1 MQASSVSRSTI
12 ILMAITAGVCVAN
25 IYYNQPLLKA
35 MAASFDTTEKN
46 IGLSAVLTQ
55 VGYGLGLFFLVPLGD
70 KMNKKRLILL
80 LQTALIILLTG
91 IALSPNLPVLY
102 VCSALLGLL
111 GVAAQ
116 VILPMAAG
124 IDPANRGRNVGIVF
138 TGVLAG
144 VLLARV
150 FSGCIAQWF
159 SWRFVYGLAAM
170 MVFAVMMV
178 TRRYFPDI
186 QPAFQ
191 GTYMNLIQST
201 AFQLKRFPLL
211 QRTALLGALTFGM
224 FCSFWT
230 TLTFHLSGAPF
241 HYQPSTIGLFGLLA
255 AGGAMLA
262 PVFGKLADKRNPAL
276 SQACAL
282 GLMILSILAM
292 KLFPES
298 ATSLIVAVVVLDIAV
313 QAMMVTNAT
322 SIYSLDHASHSRINT
337 VYMTIYFMG
346 GAAGT
351 FSGLQCWQAG
361 GWQLVTWQLITC
373 CVLALA
379 VLGGGLLKQRNWSL
393 SRQ

>member
-1 MQASSVSRSTI
+1 MQASVSRSTI
-12 ILMAITAGVCVAN
+12 LLMAVTAGVCVAN

-35 MAASFDTTEKN
+35 MALTFQTTEKQ
-46 IGLSAVLTQ
+46 IGFSAVLTQ

-70 KMNKKRLILL
+70 KMNKKKLILL
-80 LQTALIILLTG
+80 LQGALVFLLTG
-91 IALSPNLPVLY
+91 IAFSPSLPLLY
-102 VCSALLGLL
+102 LCCILLGLL

-124 IDPANRGRNVGIVF
+124 LDPVNRGRNVGIVF
-138 TGVLAG
+138 TGVISG

-150 FSGCIAQWF
+150 FSGFIAGWF
-159 SWRFVYGLAAM
+159 SWRVVYGMA
-170 MVFAVMMV
+170 AVMVVCVMAV
-178 TRRYFPDI
+178 TRYRFPDV

-191 GTYMNLIQST
+191 GSYASLIRST
-201 AFQLKRFPLL
+201 AYQLKRFALL

-230 TLTFHLSGAPF
+230 TLTFHLSDAPF
-241 HYQPSTIGLFGLLA
+241 HYRPDTIGLFGLLA
-255 AGGAMLA
+255 VGGAMLA

-282 GLMILSILAM
+282 GLMILSIIAM
-292 KLFPES
+292 KLLPWS
-298 ATSLIVAVVVLDIAV
+298 VASLAVSVVVLDIGV

-322 SIYSLDHASHSRINT
+322 SIYTLDATSHSRINT

-351 FSGLQCWQAG
+351 FSGLQCWQLG
-361 GWQLVTWQLITC
+361 GWSMVTWQL
-373 CVLALA
+373 LAWCTIALI
-379 VLGGGLLKQRNWSL
+379 VVIGGVAKEKNWSF
-393 SRQ
+393 S

>member
-1 MQASSVSRSTI
+1 MQASGVSRTTI
-12 ILMAITAGVCVAN
+12 MLMAVTAGVCVAN

-35 MAASFDTTEKN
+35 MALTFQTSEKQ

-55 VGYGLGLFFLVPLGD
+55 VGYGCGLFFLVPLGD
-70 KMNKKRLILL
+70 KVNKKKLILL
-80 LQTALIILLTG
+80 LQAALVVLLTG
-91 IALSPNLPVLY
+91 IALSPSLPLLY
-102 VCSALLGLL
+102 LCSILLGLL

-124 IDPANRGRNVGIVF
+124 LDAANRGRNVGIVF

-150 FSGCIAQWF
+150 FSGFIAQWF
-159 SWRFVYGLAAM
+159 SWRYVYGLAAV
-170 MVFAVMMV
+170 MVSGVMV
-178 TRRYFPDI
+178 ITRYCFPDVL
-186 QPAFQ
+186 PAFQ
-191 GTYMNLIQST
+191 GTYASLIRST
-201 AFQLKRFPLL
+201 AYQLKRFALL

-230 TLTFHLSGAPF
+230 TLTFHLSNAPF
-241 HYQPSTIGLFGLLA
+241 NYRPDTIGLFGLLA
-255 AGGAMLA
+255 LGGALLA

-282 GLMILSILAM
+282 GLMILSLLVM
-292 KLFPES
+292 KLFPYS
-298 ATSLIVAVVVLDIAV
+298 PGSFAVAVVVLDIGV

-322 SIYSLDHASHSRINT
+322 SIYSLDAASHSRINT

-351 FSGLQCWQAG
+351 FTGLQCWQLG
-361 GWQLVTWQLITC
+361 GWPMVTWQLLGWCLVALVVVITG
-373 CVLALA
+373 VARE
-379 VLGGGLLKQRNWSL
+379 KNWSFT
-393 SRQ
+393 S